1 MLLGVQR
8 SGQSTMATVIG
19 AVLLSSINH
28 SLSLALTALIALH
41 FAAVYKGVPRAR
53 TGRADVALV
62 SALTAAMFIM
72 GKVLIGWSIGS
83 NGVAASLGA
92 AMATISATNRISAR
106 WLRRKRQAYR
116 LHQRSHLPPAAA
128 SNQTDGSEAHD
139 HHGPG

>member
-19 AVLLSSINH
+19 AVLLSSVNH
-28 SLSLALTALIALH
+28 SLSFALIALH

-53 TGRADVALV
+53 TGLADAALV
-62 SALTAAMFIM
+62 SALTAALFTL

-106 WLRRKRQAYR
+106 WLRGERQAYR